1 MRTSGKI
8 NELSGCSLRYLEW
21 RAYHSA
27 RPDWGPSVASSS
39 FLSRRLDTSKN
50 LYRKDLYA
58 HYGCVNAIE
67 FSKEGDLLVSGGDD
81 RRVLLWNVDK
91 ALSGNHRPRT
101 MKGEH
106 NSNIFC
112 LSFDSCNAKIF
123 SAGNDEQVIVHDLKT
138 GETVDVFLH
147 REAVYGVSVSP
158 THDCVFASAG
168 EDGQVLLYDMR
179 ESAAS
184 DPVCLARYHDAFHA
198 VQFHP
203 VESMFVVTANSREGV
218 SLWDVRKPRIP
229 VLRYG
234 EKRCAQSSMCA
245 RFNRTGSQI
254 IALRRRLPPVL
265 YDTHNSKPV
274 CQFDA
279 EHYYNSCTMK
289 SCCFA
294 GDNDQFVLSGSDDF
308 NLYMWKIPEN
318 NSSEHF
324 VSEAHMVLKGHRS
337 IVNQVRFNPQNFIV
351 ASSGVEKIVKLWSG
365 LSLPGCNGSLRT
377 SNSGSFMT
385 RRVYTHEEYIGLVME
400 SGQVVGDVNHDYS
413 HGSTDEDPRMMAFFD
428 SLVQREV
435 EGWTSNTDLSD
446 DLENDAQ
453 LSGQDD
459 DDTETTTTHSS
470 LAVVTSQSDDNDS
483 DDEPSGSHGQ
493 ESSDEQ
499 QETRQRSN
507 QLSRRRQSRNDP
519 PKNEEDEDDD
529 DDDEDDDDD
538 DDDDEGDKISG
549 GSEWIMR
556 LIAKKRAKL
565 RIAKRARRKHKH
577 LRRHRKKA
585 QHFLRSFTT
594 SRRRYLYHPEGQNSI
609 EDRQVR
615 GELSGLPSTVEGSG
629 GSVRR
634 RTSYSRRYL
643 APYTIMVVQNT
654 EPDSEPN
661 SDEQDDGNASDTEEE
676 AQTVQQRYR
685 ENGEVEN
692 GKRIVWSSDS
702 ESSSDD
708 GVLPSKRKR
717 TNLNNSDSDEE
728 ELQET
733 KNGHIISEIVD
744 SNTSDSEIEKSII
757 AVTTQDQGSNFSEG
771 PSSRSNCNPDILN
784 DTTLSE
790 KSFGD
795 SNGINDIDNELNIS
809 SAVSDAIPI
818 SSISTDDNG
827 SLLFDIDHGSIVS
840 GLDLPSSLDL
850 DPPAPISK
858 KIMQNGSNQAS
869 NGAPSASTPDSGILV
884 LPSSTEKSEDENRTG
899 NEIEGSISINGTEN
913 SSAGGEQSLVFK
925 KRVSACNLRNYR
937 RHNEDL

>member
-8 NELSGCSLRYLEW
+8 NELSGCSLHYLEW
-21 RAYHSA
+21 RSFHSA
-27 RPDWGPSVASSS
+27 RPDWGPAVASSS

-67 FSKEGDLLVSGGDD
+67 FSREGDLLVSGGDD
-81 RRVLLWNVDK
+81 RRVLLWNVDG
-91 ALSGNHRPRT
+91 ALSGNHRPST

-112 LSFDSCNAKIF
+112 LSFDSSNTKIF

-158 THDCVFASAG
+158 THDSVFASAG

-203 VESMFVVTANSREGV
+203 IESMFVVTANSREGV

-308 NLYMWKIPEN
+308 NLYMWKIPES
-318 NSSEHF
+318 NSTEHF

-337 IVNQVRFNPQNFIV
+337 IVNQVRFNPQNFII
-351 ASSGVEKIVKLWSG
+351 ASSGVEKIIKLWSG
-365 LSLPGCNGSLRT
+365 LSLPGSNGSLKT

-400 SGQVVGDVNHDYS
+400 SGQDVNHDYS

-446 DLENDAQ
+446 DLDNDPQ

-459 DDTETTTTHSS
+459 DDTETTTTQSS
-470 LAVVTSQSDDNDS
+470 LSVVTSQSDDNDS
-483 DDEPSGSHGQ
+483 DDEPSAGRGQ
-493 ESSDEQ
+493 ESSDDHHQ
-499 QETRQRSN
+499 GARQRSN
-507 QLSRRRQSRNDP
+507 QLSRRRPNHHNL
-519 PKNEEDEDDD
+519 PKSDDD
-529 DDDEDDDDD
+529 DDDG
-538 DDDDEGDKISG
+538 DDEGDKISG

-565 RIAKRARRKHKH
+565 RIAKRARRKRKH
-577 LRRHRKKA
+577 LRRHRMKA
-585 QHFLRSFTT
+585 QHFLRSFAT
-594 SRRRYLYHPEGQNSI
+594 SRRRYLYRPEGQNST

-615 GELSGLPSTVEGSG
+615 GELPGLQSAMEDNA

-634 RTSYSRRYL
+634 RTSFRRRYM

-654 EPDSEPN
+654 EPDSEPD
-661 SDEQDDGNASDTEEE
+661 SDDQDDGNGSETEEE
-676 AQTVQQRYR
+676 AQTVEQPFR
-685 ENGEVEN
+685 ENSGEVEN
-692 GKRIVWSSDS
+692 GKRLMWSSDS
-702 ESSSDD
+702 ESSTDD
-708 GVLPSKRKR
+708 GVLPTKRKR
-717 TNLNNSDSDEE
+717 TNLSNSDTDEE
-728 ELQET
+728 ESQET

-744 SNTSDSEIEKSII
+744 SNSSDSDII
-757 AVTTQDQGSNFSEG
+757 DVITQDPGRNFNSEDTSN
-771 PSSRSNCNPDILN
+771 RSNCIPDILN

-795 SNGINDIDNELNIS
+795 SNGVSDIGNELNIS

-827 SLLFDIDHGSIVS
+827 SLLFDTDHGSLVS
-840 GLDLPSSLDL
+840 GLDLPNSLDL
-850 DPPAPISK
+850 ASAATSNK

-869 NGAPSASTPDSGILV
+869 NGTPSVSTPESGILIV
-884 LPSSTEKSEDENRTG
+884 PSSTVKSEDENRTG
-899 NEIEGSISINGTEN
+899 NDIEGSISINGTEN
-913 SSAGGEQSLVFK
+913 TRASGEQSFAFK

-937 RHNEDL
+937 RHNEEDL

>member
-1 MRTSGKI
+1 MRTLGKI
-8 NELSGCSLRYLEW
+8 SELSGCSVRYLEW

-27 RPDWGPSVASSS
+27 RPDWGPAVASSS

-50 LYRKDLYA
+50 LYRKNLYA

-67 FSKEGDLLVSGGDD
+67 FSREGDLLVSGGDD
-81 RRVLLWNVDK
+81 RRVLLWNVDG

-112 LSFDSCNAKIF
+112 LSFDSCNTKIF
-123 SAGNDEQVIVHDLKT
+123 SAGNDEQVIVHDLRT

-158 THDCVFASAG
+158 SHDSVFASAG

-179 ESAAS
+179 ESAAT

-203 VESMFVVTANSREGV
+203 IESMFVVTANSREGV
-218 SLWDVRKPRIP
+218 SLWDVRKPRVP

-245 RFNRTGSQI
+245 RFNRTGNQI

-265 YDTHNSKPV
+265 YNTHSSKPI

-308 NLYMWKIPEN
+308 NLYMWKIPES

-337 IVNQVRFNPQNFIV
+337 IVNQVRFNPQNFII

-365 LSLPGCNGSLRT
+365 LSLPGSIGSLRT
-377 SNSGSFMT
+377 STSGSCMT

-446 DLENDAQ
+446 DLDNDAQ
-453 LSGQDD
+453 ISGQDD
-459 DDTETTTTHSS
+459 DDTETTTTQSS
-470 LAVVTSQSDDNDS
+470 LSIVTSQSDDNDS
-483 DDEPSGSHGQ
+483 EDDEPNGGHRQ
-493 ESSDEQ
+493 ESSDEH
-499 QETRQRSN
+499 QEARQRSN
-507 QLSRRRQSRNDP
+507 QLPRRRQAHNDP
-519 PKNEEDEDDD
+519 PKNDEDEEEEEDDD
-529 DDDEDDDDD
+529 E
-538 DDDDEGDKISG
+538 EGDKASG

-565 RIAKRARRKHKH
+565 RNAKRAKRKRKH

-585 QHFLRSFTT
+585 QHFLRSFTA
-594 SRRRYLYHPEGQNSI
+594 SRRRYLYHPMGQNSL
-609 EDRQVR
+609 EDHQARD
-615 GELSGLPSTVEGSG
+615 LPGLASAMEDNA

-634 RTSYSRRYL
+634 RTSYRRRYM

-654 EPDSEPN
+654 EPDSEPE
-661 SDEQDDGNASDTEEE
+661 SDEQDDGNGSDTEEE
-676 AQTVQQRYR
+676 AQTVEQQYR
-685 ENGEVEN
+685 ENNGEVEN
-692 GKRIVWSSDS
+692 GKRLMWSSDS
-702 ESSSDD
+702 DSSSDD
-708 GVLPSKRKR
+708 GHLPAKRKR
-717 TNLNNSDSDEE
+717 TSLSNSDSDEE
-728 ELQET
+728 RSQET

-744 SNTSDSEIEKSII
+744 SNTSDSEIERSVIDVK
-757 AVTTQDQGSNFSEG
+757 TRDPGRNLNSEG
-771 PSSRSNCNPDILN
+771 ASSRSNCLPDIIN
-784 DTTLSE
+784 DTTLSGKNYGE
-790 KSFGD
+790 
-795 SNGINDIDNELNIS
+795 SNGISDIGNELNIS

-827 SLLFDIDHGSIVS
+827 SLLFDADRGSLVP

-850 DPPAPISK
+850 APPTTPNK
-858 KIMQNGSNQAS
+858 KIMQNGSSQAA
-869 NGAPSASTPDSGILV
+869 NGTASVSTPDSGILV
-884 LPSSTEKSEDENRTG
+884 LPSSTEKSEDESRTG
-899 NEIEGSISINGTEN
+899 NEMESSISINGTEN
-913 SSAGGEQSLVFK
+913 SNSNGEQSITFK
-925 KRVSACNLRNYR
+925 KRMPACNLRNYR
-937 RHNEDL
+937 RRNEDL

>member
-1 MRTSGKI
+1 MRTSGKVS
-8 NELSGCSLRYLEW
+8 ELSGCSVRYLEW

-27 RPDWGPSVASSS
+27 RPDWGPTVASAS
-39 FLSRRLDTSKN
+39 FLSRRLDASKN

-67 FSKEGDLLVSGGDD
+67 FSREGDLLVSGGDD
-81 RRVLLWNVDK
+81 RRVLLWNVDG
-91 ALSGNHRPRT
+91 ALSGNHRPHT

-112 LSFDSCNAKIF
+112 LSFDSCNTKIF

-158 THDCVFASAG
+158 THDSVFASAG

-179 ESAAS
+179 ESATS

-203 VESMFVVTANSREGV
+203 IESVFVVTANSREGV
-218 SLWDVRKPRIP
+218 SLWDIRKPRIP

-265 YDTHNSKPV
+265 YDTHSSKPV

-308 NLYMWKIPEN
+308 NLYMWKIPES
-318 NSSEHF
+318 NSSDHF

-337 IVNQVRFNPQNFIV
+337 IVNQVRFNPQNFII

-365 LSLPGCNGSLRT
+365 LSLPGSNGSLRT

-400 SGQVVGDVNHDYS
+400 SGQDVNHDYS

-446 DLENDAQ
+446 DIDNDPQ
-453 LSGQDD
+453 LSGHDD
-459 DDTETTTTHSS
+459 DGTETTTTQSS
-470 LAVVTSQSDDNDS
+470 LSVVTSQSDDNDS
-483 DDEPSGSHGQ
+483 DDDEPNGGQ
-493 ESSDEQ
+493 GQDSSDEQ
-499 QETRQRSN
+499 RQTRQRSN
-507 QLSRRRQSRNDP
+507 QLLRRRQTRNDP
-519 PKNEEDEDDD
+519 PKNDEDE
-529 DDDEDDDDD
+529 DDD
-538 DDDDEGDKISG
+538 DDDDEGDKVSG

-565 RIAKRARRKHKH
+565 RIAKRARRKRKH

-594 SRRRYLYHPEGQNSI
+594 SRRRYLYRPEGQNPI
-609 EDRQVR
+609 EDQVR
-615 GELSGLPSTVEGSG
+615 GELSGLPSALEDTAGSA
-629 GSVRR
+629 RR
-634 RTSYSRRYL
+634 RTYRTRYM

-654 EPDSEPN
+654 EPDSEPD
-661 SDEQDDGNASDTEEE
+661 SDEQDEGNGSDTEEE
-676 AQTVQQRYR
+676 AQTVEQQYR
-685 ENGEVEN
+685 ESNGGVEK
-692 GKRIVWSSDS
+692 GKPLIWSSDS
-702 ESSSDD
+702 DSSTDD
-708 GVLPSKRKR
+708 GLLPSKRKR
-717 TNLNNSDSDEE
+717 TNLSNSDSDEE
-728 ELQET
+728 ESPER
-733 KNGHIISEIVD
+733 KNGHVISEIVD
-744 SNTSDSEIEKSII
+744 SNSSDSDVERSII
-757 AVTTQDQGSNFSEG
+757 DVTTQDPGKNLNSEG
-771 PSSRSNCNPDILN
+771 TSNRSNCIPDILN
-784 DTTLSE
+784 DATLSE
-790 KSFGD
+790 KSFSD
-795 SNGINDIDNELNIS
+795 SNGINDIGNELNIS
-809 SAVSDAIPI
+809 SAVSDAVPI

-827 SLLFDIDHGSIVS
+827 SLLFDADHGSLVS
-840 GLDLPSSLDL
+840 GLDLPGGLDVA
-850 DPPAPISK
+850 PPSTLNK
-858 KIMQNGSNQAS
+858 KITQNGSNQAT
-869 NGAPSASTPDSGILV
+869 NGAASVSTPDSGIIV

-899 NEIEGSISINGTEN
+899 NEIGGSISINGTEN
-913 SSAGGEQSLVFK
+913 SNSSGEQSLVFK
-925 KRVSACNLRNYR
+925 KRVSTCNLRNYR
-937 RHNEDL
+937 RRNEEDL